1 MDVFGNDRKLVM
13 FGVSTDPMPTFEDTV
28 DLAETPF
35 EQYEPPTRIAGKYE
49 ASLSIPKSDFKLD
62 LWKKP
67 QTNPR
72 NLVKPSKKRKFR
84 VRKKWFNRYEKEA
97 WLSRCIGFDSIKGG
111 LQMKPRQITD
121 AKLSKQGVKIKT
133 D

>member
-1 MDVFGNDRKLVM
+1 MDVFDNDRKLVC
-13 FGVSTDPMPTFEDTV
+13 FGVSTKPSFENSV

-35 EQYEPPTRIAGKYE
+35 EQYEPPTWSAGKYE
-49 ASLSIPKSDFKLD
+49 ASLSIPKSDFNWD

-67 QTNPR
+67 QNKPTNLKYPTR
-72 NLVKPSKKRKFR
+72 KRKFR
-84 VRKKWFNRYEKEA
+84 VRKKWFNRYEKKA
-97 WLSRCIGFDSIKGG
+97 WLSRCLGFDSIEGG

-133 D
+133 E

>member
-1 MDVFGNDRKLVM
+1 MDVFDNDRKLVC
-13 FGVSTDPMPTFEDTV
+13 FGVGTKPPFENSL
-28 DLAETPF
+28 DLPEVTPF
-35 EQYEPPTRIAGKYE
+35 EQYEPPTWGDGKYE

-111 LQMKPRQITD
+111 LQIKPRQITD